1 MDYRRTR
8 SSIRPP
14 LYSNK
19 LSNFLQTFHFCF
31 PAYRRTV
38 FNVSFT
44 FDTSRQFL
52 REFFGEEKKI
62 FFEKFK
68 ILISKLKFLSFYT
81 PTSFLFVALFERLK
95 RLNTHTKKKGCKHFI
110 ETKREGGRKGEPCSA
125 LFISSVINH
134 ISQSFDKTAGSSF
147 VLTRIQNYFTLFP
160 HPLHSPRS

>member
-8 SSIRPP
+8 SSIRPS

-52 REFFGEEKKI
+52 REFFGEKI

-95 RLNTHTKKKGCKHFI
+95 RLNTHTKKKKKVANI
-110 ETKREGGRKGEPCSA
+110 LSKRKEKEDERENLVP
-125 LFISSVINH
+125 LFLSR
-134 ISQSFDKTAGSSF
+134 A
-147 VLTRIQNYFTLFP
+147 
-160 HPLHSPRS
+160 

>member
-14 LYSNK
+14 FYSNK

-95 RLNTHTKKKGCKHFI
+95 RLNTHTKKKKRLQTFYRN
-110 ETKREGGRKGEPCSA
+110 EKRRRTKGR
-125 LFISSVINH
+125 
-134 ISQSFDKTAGSSF
+134 
-147 VLTRIQNYFTLFP
+147 TLF
-160 HPLHSPRS
+160 RSFYLERNKSYIAKFR

>member
-95 RLNTHTKKKGCKHFI
+95 RLNTHTKKKKRLQTFYRN
-110 ETKREGGRKGEPCSA
+110 EKRRRTKGR
-125 LFISSVINH
+125 
-134 ISQSFDKTAGSSF
+134 
-147 VLTRIQNYFTLFP
+147 TLF
-160 HPLHSPRS
+160 RSFYLERNKSYIAKFR

>member
-52 REFFGEEKKI
+52 REFFGEKI

-95 RLNTHTKKKGCKHFI
+95 RLNTQKKKRLQTFYRNEKRRR
-110 ETKREGGRKGEPCSA
+110 TKGR
-125 LFISSVINH
+125 
-134 ISQSFDKTAGSSF
+134 
-147 VLTRIQNYFTLFP
+147 TLF
-160 HPLHSPRS
+160 RSFYLERNKSYIAKFR

>member
-52 REFFGEEKKI
+52 REFFGEKI

-95 RLNTHTKKKGCKHFI
+95 RLNTHTKKKKVANI
-110 ETKREGGRKGEPCSA
+110 LSKRKEKEDERENLVP
-125 LFISSVINH
+125 LFLSR
-134 ISQSFDKTAGSSF
+134 A
-147 VLTRIQNYFTLFP
+147 
-160 HPLHSPRS
+160 

>member
-52 REFFGEEKKI
+52 REFFGEKI

-95 RLNTHTKKKGCKHFI
+95 RLNTHTKKKKRLQTFYRN
-110 ETKREGGRKGEPCSA
+110 EKRRRTKGR
-125 LFISSVINH
+125 
-134 ISQSFDKTAGSSF
+134 
-147 VLTRIQNYFTLFP
+147 TLF
-160 HPLHSPRS
+160 RSFYLERNKSYIAKFR

>member
-38 FNVSFT
+38 FNVSFI

-52 REFFGEEKKI
+52 REFFGEKI

-95 RLNTHTKKKGCKHFI
+95 RLNTQKKKRLQTFYRNEKRRR
-110 ETKREGGRKGEPCSA
+110 TKGR
-125 LFISSVINH
+125 
-134 ISQSFDKTAGSSF
+134 
-147 VLTRIQNYFTLFP
+147 TLF
-160 HPLHSPRS
+160 RSFYLERNKSYIAKFR

>member
-52 REFFGEEKKI
+52 REFFGEKI

-95 RLNTHTKKKGCKHFI
+95 RLNTHTKKKKKVANI
-110 ETKREGGRKGEPCSA
+110 LSKRKEKEDERENLVP
-125 LFISSVINH
+125 LFLSR
-134 ISQSFDKTAGSSF
+134 A
-147 VLTRIQNYFTLFP
+147 
-160 HPLHSPRS
+160 

>member
-52 REFFGEEKKI
+52 REFFGEKI

-68 ILISKLKFLSFYT
+68 ILISKLKFLSFYAYLVSLRRAFRT
-81 PTSFLFVALFERLK
+81 IKTIK
-95 RLNTHTKKKGCKHFI
+95 HTHKKKKRQTFYRN
-110 ETKREGGRKGEPCSA
+110 EKRRRTKGR
-125 LFISSVINH
+125 
-134 ISQSFDKTAGSSF
+134 
-147 VLTRIQNYFTLFP
+147 TLF
-160 HPLHSPRS
+160 RSFYLERNKSYIAKFR